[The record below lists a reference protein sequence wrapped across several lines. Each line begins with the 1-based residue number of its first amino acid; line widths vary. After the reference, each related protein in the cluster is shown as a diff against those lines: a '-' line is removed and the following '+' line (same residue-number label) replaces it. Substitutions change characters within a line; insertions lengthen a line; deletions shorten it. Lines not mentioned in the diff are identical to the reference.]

1 MIGFIGR
8 RLLELLPVVLI
19 ASMAI
24 FGMIYA
30 IPGGPVAGIVGENA
44 TPEQT
49 AEVTRRLGLDRPF
62 VVQYADWLGRAVAG
76 DLGQSLHS
84 REPVRARCAPDRC
97 SIEP

>member
-30 IPGGPVAGIVGENA
+30 IPGGPVAGIVGDRYVA
-44 TPEQT
+44 STTRRRT
-49 AEVTRRLGLDRPF
+49 AICTVSPDTRDVTRC
-62 VVQYADWLGRAVAG
+62 A
-76 DLGQSLHS
+76 
-84 REPVRARCAPDRC
+84 EPSVW
-97 SIEP
+97 